1 MAIHGISAFK
11 CVECFLLGFILI
23 MLVHRCEC
31 SRDVLTLG
39 ESLSINQTIISE
51 NGTFALGFFSPNGST
66 NLYVGIWFAQ
76 IPNKS
81 VVWVANR
88 EAPLRTISGVLKLS
102 TDGYLSLFD
111 SEGRSLWSTER
122 AQKAKASSVMI
133 MENGNL
139 VMLGQQN
146 KNESVWE
153 SFEHPGDTWLTE
165 MKMWKGMRLTSWK
178 SDVDPAPG
186 PFSLGMDP
194 SPGKTQFLLLYNNT
208 KSYWTT
214 GEWVVDRF
222 IYVPELTIS
231 GSTLV
236 PSEFVK
242 YSPTSM
248 YFRYLHPDASQ
259 RIPQRLVM
267 YKSGDL
273 RSFYGFAN
281 GEWNVVWSAPRDMC
295 NVYDMCGAYG
305 VCTSLNIQFCNCL
318 RGFNPKDDRAWYSQE
333 WWASGCV
340 RRTPLNC
347 STDGFTQLTDK
358 SFPDNVIPSM
368 QTKHATVKECTAACL
383 TNCSCTAFAITNS
396 TPPACQMWFGDLLN
410 VRNSANAR
418 PLFIRMAAS
427 ELSEGGESKA
437 KRTTILALCISLPVA
452 AMAAAVFLL
461 VARKRRR
468 SGQQGGDDEELPA
481 SLRIFSYKELQ
492 VATKNFKAKHKLGKG
507 AFGVVYKG
515 TLPDKTLVAVK
526 KLQGSGQAEKQ
537 FRAEISTIG
546 NIQHVNL
553 VMLRGF
559 CSQGSRRLLV
569 YEYMPNG
576 SLSSFLS
583 QKSAAEG
590 HKVLDWKTRF
600 QIALGCARG
609 LFYLHEECRDRIIHC
624 DIKPENILLNA
635 DFCPKVAD
643 FGLAKLV
650 GRDFSRV
657 LTTTRGTR
665 GYLAPE
671 WISGLPITPKAD
683 VYSYG
688 MTLLEIISGRR
699 NIDLEMQD
707 SSKYY
712 FPTWAANQIH
722 EGNVMNLVDQ
732 RISGNADLDEDEV
745 KRAAFVSIVCIQ
757 EDESVR
763 PSMGEVVLMLEGKME
778 PHAPQLSASLQVL
791 VHRHAGAQQTD
802 SSI

>member
-1 MAIHGISAFK
+1 MASCGISAVK
-11 CVECFLLGFILI
+11 CIECSLLGFILI
-23 MLVHRCEC
+23 MLVHRCGC
-31 SRDVLTLG
+31 SGDVLTLG
-39 ESLSINQTIISE
+39 ESLTINQTIISE
-51 NGTFALGFFSPNGST
+51 NGTFALGFFNPNGST

-76 IPNKS
+76 IPVKT

-88 EAPLRTISGVLKLS
+88 EAPLRTMSGVLKLS

-111 SEGRSLWSTER
+111 SEGRSLWSTEKI
-122 AQKAKASSVMI
+122 QKAKASSVKML
-133 MENGNL
+133 ENGNL
-139 VMLGQQN
+139 VMLGGQN
-146 KNESVWE
+146 KSENVWE
-153 SFEHPGDTWLTE
+153 SFEHPGDTWLTD

-178 SDVDPAPG
+178 SAVDPAPG

-222 IYVPELTIS
+222 IFVPELTIS

-281 GEWNVVWSAPRDMC
+281 GEWNVVWSAPRDQC

-305 VCTSLNIQFCNCL
+305 TCTSLNIQFCNCL
-318 RGFNPKDDRAWYSQE
+318 SGFSPKDNRAWYSQE

-347 STDGFTQLTDK
+347 STDGFMQLTDK
-358 SFPDNVIPSM
+358 SFPDNAIASM
-368 QTKHATVKECTAACL
+368 QTTHATVKDCAGACL
-383 TNCSCTAFAITNS
+383 SNCSCTAYAITNS
-396 TPPACQMWFGDLLN
+396 TPPACQLWFGDLLN

-427 ELSEGGESKA
+427 ELSEGGKSKA
-437 KRTTILALCISLPVA
+437 KRTAILAISISLAVA
-452 AMAAAVFLL
+452 AAAAAAAVGL
-461 VARKRRR
+461 RRWR
-468 SGQQGGDDEELPA
+468 SGQKGGDQDVPA

-515 TLPDKTLVAVK
+515 TLPDNTLVAVK
-526 KLQGSGQAEKQ
+526 KLQGSGHAEKQ
-537 FRAEISTIG
+537 FRAEISTLG

-553 VMLRGF
+553 VRLRGF
-559 CSQGSRRLLV
+559 CSQGSQRLLV
-569 YEYMPNG
+569 YDYMPNG
-576 SLSSFLS
+576 SLNSFLS
-583 QKSAAEG
+583 QKSAAQA

-624 DIKPENILLNA
+624 DIKPENILLDA

-683 VYSYG
+683 VYSFG

-699 NIDLEMQD
+699 NIDLDMQE

-722 EGNVMNLVDQ
+722 EGNVMNLVDR
-732 RISGNADLDEDEV
+732 RIAGKPDLDAEEV
-745 KRAAFVSIVCIQ
+745 KRAAIVSMLCIQ
-757 EDESVR
+757 EDEKVR
-763 PSMGEVVLMLEGKME
+763 PSMGEVVVMLEGKME
-778 PHAPQLSASLQVL
+778 LESHAPQLNASLQLL
-791 VHRHAGAQQTD
+791 VSRHVGAQQTD
-802 SSI
+802 SSV

>member
-461 VARKRRR
+461 VAR
-468 SGQQGGDDEELPA
+468 
-481 SLRIFSYKELQ
+481 
-492 VATKNFKAKHKLGKG
+492 
-507 AFGVVYKG
+507 
-515 TLPDKTLVAVK
+515 
-526 KLQGSGQAEKQ
+526 
-537 FRAEISTIG
+537 
-546 NIQHVNL
+546 
-553 VMLRGF
+553 
-559 CSQGSRRLLV
+559 
-569 YEYMPNG
+569 
-576 SLSSFLS
+576 
-583 QKSAAEG
+583 
-590 HKVLDWKTRF
+590 
-600 QIALGCARG
+600 
-609 LFYLHEECRDRIIHC
+609 
-624 DIKPENILLNA
+624 
-635 DFCPKVAD
+635 
-643 FGLAKLV
+643 
-650 GRDFSRV
+650 
-657 LTTTRGTR
+657 
-665 GYLAPE
+665 
-671 WISGLPITPKAD
+671 LPITPKAD

>member
-76 IPNKS
+76 IPDKS

-146 KNESVWE
+146 KSESVWE

-318 RGFNPKDDRAWYSQE
+318 RGFNPKDDRTWYSQE

-347 STDGFTQLTDK
+347 STDSFTQLTDK

-461 VARKRRR
+461 VVRKRRR

-507 AFGVVYKG
+507 AFGVVYK
-515 TLPDKTLVAVK
+515 
-526 KLQGSGQAEKQ
+526 
-537 FRAEISTIG
+537 
-546 NIQHVNL
+546 
-553 VMLRGF
+553 
-559 CSQGSRRLLV
+559 
-569 YEYMPNG
+569 
-576 SLSSFLS
+576 
-583 QKSAAEG
+583 
-590 HKVLDWKTRF
+590 
-600 QIALGCARG
+600 
-609 LFYLHEECRDRIIHC
+609 
-624 DIKPENILLNA
+624 
-635 DFCPKVAD
+635 
-643 FGLAKLV
+643 
-650 GRDFSRV
+650 
-657 LTTTRGTR
+657 
-665 GYLAPE
+665 
-671 WISGLPITPKAD
+671 GLPITPKAD